1 MSKILAAY
9 LKKQQ
14 FQLPVIATKPKP
26 DLGLVVVI
34 PVYNEPNIEPT
45 LTAIASC
52 APPECS
58 VEVLLVFNAS
68 ATADE
73 GIKAQNRRGVEVLEQ
88 FKSTYNGPFTFYALV
103 NEDLPPKH
111 AGVGLARKIGMDEAI
126 HRFVL
131 AENEEGVI
139 CCFDAD
145 ATCTANYLQEVFNHF
160 QRHPKQVACSIHFE
174 HPLAGEEFSPTI
186 YEYIIDYE
194 LHLRVYKNA
203 MKYAGL
209 PYALHTVGSS
219 MAVKAIDYCKQ
230 GGMNK
235 RKAGEDFYFLQK
247 FIQLGSVGE
256 LTTAKVIPSPR
267 ISDRVPFGTGRAIGE
282 RMESK
287 LATYDS
293 YSMDSFYLIKKV
305 VDHLPNIYSDD
316 QQVLQLPKEFL
327 AYYGADKMLSIV
339 QSARKETTNYT
350 NFVKRFYRFFDAFQ
364 VLKFVHYLRDHHY
377 PDQPVGEVALEL
389 LQVKGYAANKWSTN
403 KELLEVYRKI
413 DLYQF

>member
-1 MSKILAAY
+1 MSKTLLAY

-14 FQLPVIATKPKP
+14 FQLPVLTTKPKL

-34 PVYNEPNIEPT
+34 PVHNEPNIEPT

-52 APPECS
+52 TPPECA
-58 VEVLLVFNAS
+58 VEVLLVFNSS

-73 GIKAQNRRGVEVLEQ
+73 AIKAQNRRGVEVLEL

-103 NEDLPPKH
+103 NEELPPKH

-126 HRFVL
+126 NRFIL
-131 AENEEGVI
+131 AENEEGII

-145 ATCTANYLQEVFNHF
+145 ATCTRNYMQEVFNHF
-160 QRHPKQVACSIHFE
+160 QRYPKQVACSIHFE
-174 HPLAGEEFSPTI
+174 HPLAGGEFSPTI

-209 PYALHTVGSS
+209 PYAFHTVGSS
-219 MAVKAIDYCKQ
+219 MAVKAIDYGKQ

-247 FIQLGSVGE
+247 FIQLGKVGE
-256 LTTAKVIPSPR
+256 ITSAKVIPSPR

-287 LATYDS
+287 SATYDS
-293 YSMDSFYLIKKV
+293 YAMDSFHLIKKV
-305 VDHLPNIYSDD
+305 VDALPSIYSDD
-316 QQVLQLPKEFL
+316 QQVTLLPSIFL
-327 AYYGADKMLSIV
+327 AYYGTDKLLEVV

-377 PDQPVGEVALEL
+377 PNQPIGEVALEL
-389 LQVKGYAANKWSTN
+389 IQVNGYADKWTTN
-403 KELLEVYRKI
+403 KELLEVFRKI